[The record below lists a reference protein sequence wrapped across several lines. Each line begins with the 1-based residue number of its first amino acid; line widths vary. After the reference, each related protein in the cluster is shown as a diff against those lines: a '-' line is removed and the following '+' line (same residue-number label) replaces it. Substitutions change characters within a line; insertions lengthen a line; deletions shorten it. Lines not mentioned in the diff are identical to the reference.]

1 MSSGA
6 NEIQVLVFDK
16 AGYHPVDIA
25 PQIDYAAWR
34 LNQIGVCKFTLN
46 YEDPKCTPDII
57 KSGNRVLIRFLQ
69 GLPPFGGVIDYP
81 LRRTATGIQATV
93 YSAAHILTWRRTAL
107 TLEVDALAPGA
118 VFKTVIEAA
127 NQIAQTGITMGSVY
141 TGGEL
146 WTETYHYE
154 SLWTLIQ
161 NLQGRTGE
169 DFQIAPIYEGGRLTF
184 RATWHSS
191 LGDDLSASV
200 LLVEDQ
206 NLESLTLDE
215 QGPIANYVI
224 AAGSGAGGT
233 SWEDRVLGTAQ
244 DTDSI
249 SSYGRREQVEV
260 LTGIADQT
268 TLTTS
273 AAAILAQN
281 KDPRPHVSAV
291 ALNTSPA
298 DFSRYK
304 VGDTVQINGF
314 LKHSLWAIDQPLR
327 IYGREWRPDNRCSL
341 ELA

>member
-1 MSSGA
+1 MSSA
-6 NEIQVLVFDK
+6 NDLQVLVFDK
-16 AGYHPVDIA
+16 AGFHPVDIA
-25 PQIDYAAWR
+25 PQINHIAWR
-34 LNQIGVCKFTLN
+34 LNRIGVCKFSLP
-46 YEDPKCTPDII
+46 YEDPKCTPDIL
-57 KSGNRVLIRFLQ
+57 KSGNRVLVRFLQ

-81 LRRTATGIQATV
+81 FQRTATGVQVTV
-93 YSAAHILTWRRTAL
+93 YSAEHILTWRETSL
-107 TLEVDALAPGA
+107 SFVIDALSPGV
-118 VFKTVIEAA
+118 VFRTVIENA
-127 NQIAQTGITMGSVY
+127 NSVAPTGITVGSVY
-141 TGGEL
+141 TSGNL
-146 WTETYHYE
+146 RTETYHYAN
-154 SLWTLIQ
+154 LWTLTQ
-161 NLQGRTGE
+161 SLQAQSGE
-169 DFQIAPIYEGGRLTF
+169 DFHIAPIYEGGRLTF

-200 LLVEDQ
+200 LLVEDR

-233 SWEDRVLGTAQ
+233 TWEDRVLGTAQ

-249 SSYGRREQVEV
+249 SEYGRRDQIEV

-268 TLTTS
+268 TLDTS
-273 AAAILAQN
+273 AAVTLAQL

-291 ALNTSPA
+291 ALDKGPA

-304 VGDTVQINGF
+304 VGDTVQVNGF

-327 IYGREWRPDNRCSL
+327 ILGREWRPDNRCSL

>member
-1 MSSGA
+1 MSSA
-6 NEIQVLVFDK
+6 NDLQVLVFDK

-25 PQIDYAAWR
+25 PQIDYVAWR
-34 LNQIGVCKFTLN
+34 LNQIGVAKFTLP
-46 YEDPKCTPDII
+46 YEDSKCTPDIL

-93 YSAAHILTWRRTAL
+93 YSGPHLLTWRYTSISL
-107 TLEVDALAPGA
+107 VISGLSPGA
-118 VFKTVIEAA
+118 IFRTVIENA
-127 NQIAQTGITMGSVY
+127 NGIASTGITVGSVY
-141 TGGEL
+141 SGGDL
-146 WTETYHYE
+146 RTETYHYE
-154 SLWTLIQ
+154 NLWTLIQ
-161 NLQGRTGE
+161 NLQGRSGE

-184 RATWHSS
+184 LASWHQVK
-191 LGDDLSASV
+191 GDDLSTNV
-200 LLVEDQ
+200 LLVEDR

-215 QGPIANYVI
+215 QGPIANSVI

-233 SWEDRVLGTAQ
+233 TWEDRILGTAQ

-249 SSYGRREQVEV
+249 SAYGRREWVEV
-260 LTGIADQT
+260 MTGLADQT

-273 AAAILAQN
+273 AAAILAQL

-291 ALNTSPA
+291 ALNTDPA

-304 VGDTVQINGF
+304 VGDTVQVEGF